1 MEGTFSELHFVLP
14 HKNISNFKKNILRV
28 SEAYRQDTRE
38 EPITEESKEDPITV
52 DPLS

>member
-1 MEGTFSELHFVLP
+1 MEGTFSELHFVHP

-38 EPITEESKEDPITV
+38 ERITEEGKKDPMTE